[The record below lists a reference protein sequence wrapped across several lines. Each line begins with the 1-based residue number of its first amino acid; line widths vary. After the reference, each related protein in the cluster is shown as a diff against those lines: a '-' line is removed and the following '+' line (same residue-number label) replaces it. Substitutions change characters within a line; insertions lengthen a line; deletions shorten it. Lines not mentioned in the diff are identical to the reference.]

1 VAVVEPPADHRVGRV
16 LDAKRG
22 NERARSMNYAVKRVL
37 DVLLLVPAALFALP
51 LVALGALLVF
61 LMSPGNPFYFQHREG
76 RHGTRIRVWKLRTMF
91 KDAES
96 LLESYLAE
104 RPEAR
109 EEWLRTY
116 KLQHD
121 PRILPGIGPL
131 LRRSSLDELPQL
143 WNVARGD
150 MSFVGPRPLPDY
162 HLAAFDDDFLTLRR
176 SVPPGLTGS
185 WQIGSRSDGD
195 IETLEA
201 LDTHYILNWSIWLDL
216 SIIART
222 PRAVVT
228 GKGAY

>member
-1 VAVVEPPADHRVGRV
+1 MVEPSADRGVGREPDV
-16 LDAKRG
+16 AR
-22 NERARSMNYAVKRVL
+22 EPARARSMNYAMKRML

-51 LVALGALLVF
+51 LIALGALAVF
-61 LMSPGNPFYFQHREG
+61 VISPGNPFYFQHRQG
-76 RHGTRIRVWKLRTMF
+76 RHGARIRVWKLRTMF

-176 SVPPGLTGS
+176 TVPPGLTGC

-216 SIIART
+216 GIIAQT
-222 PRAVVT
+222 PWAVVT